1 MSVSDVCSCRAI
13 TPGAPLNA
21 QRKATLIGSPPG
33 RCTSATRC
41 VLVPLLRLPSP
52 VAQTFCTAPASR
64 ELGGRLF
71 AYTGMFAP
79 LLTQLRSTVPEPAH
93 TPALEL
99 RCGRENPGGIGL
111 KALRRNVRNSCERA
125 RGQP

>member
-41 VLVPLLRLPSP
+41 VLVPLVRLPSP
-52 VAQTFCTAPASR
+52 VTQTFCTAPASR
-64 ELGGRLF
+64 DLGGRLF
-71 AYTGMFAP
+71 AYTGMF
-79 LLTQLRSTVPEPAH
+79 VPSGHNYVRLCLDCAH
-93 TPALEL
+93 TPAL
-99 RCGRENPGGIGL
+99 
-111 KALRRNVRNSCERA
+111 KS
-125 RGQP
+125 

>member
-41 VLVPLLRLPSP
+41 VLVPLVRLLSP

-64 ELGGRLF
+64 ALGGRQF
-71 AYTGMFAP
+71 EYTGMFAP
-79 LLTQLRSTVPEPAH
+79 LLTQLRSRVPG
-93 TPALEL
+93 L
-99 RCGRENPGGIGL
+99 RAQAGLHGI
-111 KALRRNVRNSCERA
+111 LRRDFMAPEDLLE
-125 RGQP
+125 

>member
-41 VLVPLLRLPSP
+41 VLVPLVRLPSP
-52 VAQTFCTAPASR
+52 VTQTFCTAPASG

-79 LLTQLRSTVPEPAH
+79 LLTQLRSPVPGPRAH
-93 TPALEL
+93 A
-99 RCGRENPGGIGL
+99 GHN
-111 KALRRNVRNSCERA
+111 AMLRRDYWRPDDLSWTGRLPGNRC
-125 RGQP
+125 